1 MVSKGSKGSTA
12 MRCAAELGELM
23 IEQFETIPPYLY
35 VYSDGGPERKTD
47 NLSVQKSYI
56 ALFLLHNFEE
66 ILIARTAANLSYR
79 NPVERVHA
87 IANLGLQSVGL
98 MRKAMPQNMENV
110 IRNSN
115 SNDEIRKLCSKNSD
129 LEIELKKSLDQ
140 PKRPIDDVFKELS
153 QKGKKIEIF
162 QSVTQDKIDTCNNIL
177 LNNFDE
183 NILMLS
189 LRAHFTKSKYP
200 KLHEFYTKHCVSRT
214 YYFHVFKCSELDCPW
229 H

>member
-1 MVSKGSKGSTA
+1 M
-12 MRCAAELGELM
+12 
-23 IEQFETIPPYLY
+23 Y
-35 VYSDGGPERKTD
+35 VYSDGGPERKTN

-115 SNDEIRKLCSKNSD
+115 SNDEIRKLCSK
-129 LEIELKKSLDQ
+129 ITILK
-140 PKRPIDDVFKELS
+140 
-153 QKGKKIEIF
+153 
-162 QSVTQDKIDTCNNIL
+162 
-177 LNNFDE
+177 LN
-183 NILMLS
+183 
-189 LRAHFTKSKYP
+189 
-200 KLHEFYTKHCVSRT
+200 
-214 YYFHVFKCSELDCPW
+214 
-229 H
+229 